1 MYTITINLNSDPSKI
16 WDFLLV
22 YSSFVCTVGWC
33 EYLRAAPLK
42 LEPVTRV
49 PFSALVVRY
58 PVVDEGEFTRLVP
71 VSRGLAP
78 AVHLLIRQTPWHIQ
92 GVAIPLFCALLT

>member
-1 MYTITINLNSDPSKI
+1 M
-16 WDFLLV
+16 
-22 YSSFVCTVGWC
+22 VGVC

-42 LEPVTRV
+42 HQPVTRV

-71 VSRGLAP
+71 VSWGLAP

-92 GVAIPLFCALLT
+92 GVATLFVCALLT